1 MDKLISLL
9 YENSSLSVEELSAM
23 LGESEESVEK
33 RIAEYKKN
41 GVIIG
46 NKTVINWDKV
56 ENSGVT
62 ALIEL
67 KVTPQKE
74 TGFDEIAKLISEFD
88 EVKAVTLMAAD
99 NYDLLVTVRGK
110 TIQDVAMFVS
120 RRLATIDAVQ
130 STATHFMLKRYKE
143 NGVMLEN
150 SEKDQRS
157 MVL

>member
-9 YENSSLSVEELSAM
+9 YDDSSLSVEELAAM
-23 LGESEESVEK
+23 LGETEESVEK

-74 TGFDEIAKLISEFD
+74 TGFDEIAKRISEFE

-99 NYDLLVTVRGK
+99 NYDLIVTVRGK

-143 NGVMLEN
+143 NGILLEN

-157 MVL
+157 MIL

>member
-9 YENSSLSVEELSAM
+9 YEDPSLSVEELSAM

-33 RIAEYKKN
+33 RISEYKKN

-46 NKTVINWDKV
+46 TKTVINWDKV

-74 TGFDEIAKLISEFD
+74 TGFDEIAKLISEFE

-143 NGVMLEN
+143 NGVLLEN

-157 MVL
+157 MIL

>member
-9 YENSSLSVEELSAM
+9 YEDSSLSVEELSAM

-41 GVIIG
+41 GVILG
-46 NKTVINWDKV
+46 KKTFINWDKV

-74 TGFDEIAKLISEFD
+74 TGFDEIAARISEFD
-88 EVKAVTLMAAD
+88 EVDTVNLMAAD

-130 STATHFMLKRYKE
+130 GTATHFLLKRYKE
-143 NGVMLEN
+143 NGVVLTD

-157 MVL
+157 MML

>member
-9 YENSSLSVEELSAM
+9 YEDSTLTLEELSAM
-23 LGESEESVEK
+23 LGEDENSIQK
-33 RIAEYKKN
+33 RIDEYKKS
-41 GVIIG
+41 GVILG
-46 NKTVINWDKV
+46 KKVFINWDKV
-56 ENSGVT
+56 ENSGVS

-74 TGFDEIAKLISEFD
+74 TGFDEIAERISEFD
-88 EVKAVTLMAAD
+88 EVEAVQLMAAD

-120 RRLATIDAVQ
+120 RRLATIEAVQ
-130 STATHFMLKRYKE
+130 STATHFLLKRYKE
-143 NGVMLEN
+143 SGVELSN
-150 SEKDQRS
+150 REKDQRS

>member
-9 YENSSLSVEELSAM
+9 YDDSSLSVEELAAM
-23 LGESEESVEK
+23 LDETEESVEK

-74 TGFDEIAKLISEFD
+74 TGFDEIAKRVSEFE
-88 EVKAVTLMAAD
+88 EVKTVTLMAAD
-99 NYDLLVTVRGK
+99 NYDLIVTVRGK

-143 NGVMLEN
+143 NGILLEN

-157 MVL
+157 MIL

>member
-9 YENSSLSVEELSAM
+9 YEDSSLSVEELSAM
-23 LGESEESVEK
+23 LGESEESIEK
-33 RIAEYKKN
+33 RIAEYKKS
-41 GVIIG
+41 GVILG
-46 NKTVINWDKV
+46 KKTFINWDKV
-56 ENSGVT
+56 ESSGVT

-74 TGFDEIAKLISEFD
+74 TGFDEIAARISEFD
-88 EVKAVTLMAAD
+88 EVDTVNLMAAD

-130 STATHFMLKRYKE
+130 STATHFLLKRYKE
-143 NGVMLEN
+143 NGVVLTDK
-150 SEKDQRS
+150 EKDQRS
-157 MVL
+157 MML

>member
-9 YENSSLSVEELSAM
+9 YEDSSLSVSELSAM

-33 RIAEYKKN
+33 RISGYKKN
-41 GVIIG
+41 GVILG
-46 NKTVINWDKV
+46 KKTFINWDKV

-74 TGFDEIAKLISEFD
+74 TGFDEIAEQISEFD
-88 EVKAVTLMAAD
+88 EVDTVNLMAAD

-110 TIQDVAMFVS
+110 SIQDVAMFVS

-130 STATHFMLKRYKE
+130 STATHFLLKRYKE
-143 NGVMLEN
+143 NGVMLTDK
-150 SEKDQRS
+150 EKDQRS
-157 MVL
+157 MML

>member
-9 YENSSLSVEELSAM
+9 YEDSSLSVEELSAM

-41 GVIIG
+41 GVILG
-46 NKTVINWDKV
+46 KKTFINWDKV
-56 ENSGVT
+56 EASGVT

-74 TGFDEIAKLISEFD
+74 TGFDEIAARISEFD
-88 EVKAVTLMAAD
+88 EVDTVNLMAAD

-130 STATHFMLKRYKE
+130 STATHFLLKRYKE
-143 NGVMLEN
+143 NGVVLTDK
-150 SEKDQRS
+150 EKDQRS
-157 MVL
+157 MML

>member
-9 YENSSLSVEELSAM
+9 YEDSSLSVEELSAM
-23 LGESEESVEK
+23 LGESEDNIK
-33 RIAEYKKN
+33 NRIEEYKKT
-41 GVIIG
+41 GVILG
-46 NKTVINWDKV
+46 KKTFINWDKV
-56 ENSGVT
+56 ESSGVT

-74 TGFDEIAKLISEFD
+74 TGFDEIAARISEFD
-88 EVKAVTLMAAD
+88 EVDTVNLMAAD

-130 STATHFMLKRYKE
+130 STATHFLLKRYKE
-143 NGVMLEN
+143 NGVLLTDG
-150 SEKDQRS
+150 EKDQRS
-157 MVL
+157 MML

>member
-9 YENSSLSVEELSAM
+9 YEDSSLTTAELSAM
-23 LGESEESVEK
+23 LGESEESIEK

-41 GVIIG
+41 GVLLG
-46 NKTVINWDKV
+46 KKVFINWDKV

-74 TGFDEIAKLISEFD
+74 TGFDEIAERISEFD
-88 EVKAVTLMAAD
+88 EVETVNLMAAD

-110 TIQDVAMFVS
+110 SIQDVAMFVS

-130 STATHFMLKRYKE
+130 STATHFLLKRYKE
-143 NGVMLEN
+143 NGVILTDG
-150 SEKDQRS
+150 EKDQRS
-157 MVL
+157 MML

>member
-9 YENSSLSVEELSAM
+9 YEDSSLSVEELAAM
-23 LGESEESVEK
+23 LGETEESVEN

-46 NKTVINWDKV
+46 TKTVINWDKV
-56 ENSGVT
+56 DNSGVT

-74 TGFDEIAKLISEFD
+74 TGFDEIAKRISEFE

-99 NYDLLVTVRGK
+99 NYDLIVTVRGK

-143 NGVMLEN
+143 NGILLEN
-150 SEKDQRS
+150 SENDQRS
-157 MVL
+157 MIL

>member
-9 YENSSLSVEELSAM
+9 YEDSSLTTEELSAM
-23 LGESEESVEK
+23 LGENEESVKK
-33 RIAEYKKN
+33 RIEEYKKS
-41 GVIIG
+41 GVILG
-46 NKTVINWDKV
+46 KKVFINWDKV

-74 TGFDEIAKLISEFD
+74 TGFDEIAERISEFE
-88 EVKAVTLMAAD
+88 EVDTVQLMAAD

-130 STATHFMLKRYKE
+130 GTATHFLLKRYKE
-143 NGVMLEN
+143 NGVELSDN
-150 SEKDQRS
+150 EKDQRS
-157 MVL
+157 MML

>member
-9 YENSSLSVEELSAM
+9 YEDSSLTIDELSAM
-23 LGESEESVEK
+23 LGESEEDIQK
-33 RIAEYKKN
+33 RINDYKKN
-41 GVIIG
+41 GVILG
-46 NKTVINWDKV
+46 KKTFINWDKV
-56 ENSGVT
+56 DNSGVT

-74 TGFDEIAKLISEFD
+74 TGFDEIAARISEFD
-88 EVKAVTLMAAD
+88 EVDTVNLMAAD

-130 STATHFMLKRYKE
+130 STATHFLLKRYKE
-143 NGVMLEN
+143 NGVVLTDN
-150 SEKDQRS
+150 EKDQRS
-157 MVL
+157 MML

>member
-9 YENSSLSVEELSAM
+9 YEDSSLTTEELSAM
-23 LGESEESVEK
+23 LGESSESIEK

-41 GVIIG
+41 GVLLG
-46 NKTVINWDKV
+46 KKVFINWDKV

-74 TGFDEIAKLISEFD
+74 TGFDEIAARISEFD
-88 EVKAVTLMAAD
+88 EVETVNLMAAD

-110 TIQDVAMFVS
+110 SIQDVAMFVS

-130 STATHFMLKRYKE
+130 STATHFLLKRYKE
-143 NGVMLEN
+143 NGVILTDG
-150 SEKDQRS
+150 EKDQRS
-157 MVL
+157 MML

>member
-9 YENSSLSVEELSAM
+9 YEDSSLTTEELTAM
-23 LGESEESVEK
+23 LGESEEEINK
-33 RIAEYKKN
+33 RINEYKKN
-41 GVIIG
+41 GVILG
-46 NKTVINWDKV
+46 KKTFINWDKV
-56 ENSGVT
+56 DNSGVT

-74 TGFDEIAKLISEFD
+74 TGFDEIAARISEFT
-88 EVKAVTLMAAD
+88 EVDTVNLMAAD

-130 STATHFMLKRYKE
+130 GTATHFLLKRYKE
-143 NGVMLEN
+143 NGVQLSED
-150 SEKDQRS
+150 EKDQRS
-157 MVL
+157 MML

>member
-9 YENSSLSVEELSAM
+9 YEDSSLSVEELSAM
-23 LGESEESVEK
+23 LGESEESIEK

-41 GVIIG
+41 GVILG
-46 NKTVINWDKV
+46 KKTFINWDKV
-56 ENSGVT
+56 DNSGVT

-74 TGFDEIAKLISEFD
+74 TGFDEIAARISEFD
-88 EVKAVTLMAAD
+88 EVDTVNLMAAD
-99 NYDLLVTVRGK
+99 NYDLLVTVRGE

-130 STATHFMLKRYKE
+130 STATHFLLKRYKE
-143 NGVMLEN
+143 NGVVLTDN
-150 SEKDQRS
+150 EKDQRS
-157 MVL
+157 MML

>member
-9 YENSSLSVEELSAM
+9 YEDPSLSVEELSVM

-46 NKTVINWDKV
+46 TKTVINWDKV

-74 TGFDEIAKLISEFD
+74 TGFDEIAKLISEFE

-143 NGVMLEN
+143 SGVLLEN
-150 SEKDQRS
+150 DEKDQRS
-157 MVL
+157 MML

>member
-9 YENSSLSVEELSAM
+9 YEDSSLSVEELSAM
-23 LGESEESVEK
+23 LGESEESIEK
-33 RIAEYKKN
+33 RIAEYKKS
-41 GVIIG
+41 GVILG
-46 NKTVINWDKV
+46 KKTFINWDKV
-56 ENSGVT
+56 ESSGVT

-74 TGFDEIAKLISEFD
+74 TGFDEIAARISEFD
-88 EVKAVTLMAAD
+88 EVDTVNLMAAD

-130 STATHFMLKRYKE
+130 STATHFLLKRYKE
-143 NGVMLEN
+143 NGVVLTDK
-150 SEKDQRS
+150 EKDQRS
-157 MVL
+157 MIL

>member
-9 YENSSLSVEELSAM
+9 YEDSSLSAEELSAM
-23 LGESEESVEK
+23 LGESEESIEK

-41 GVIIG
+41 GVILGKKIF
-46 NKTVINWDKV
+46 INWDKV
-56 ENSGVT
+56 EESGVT

-74 TGFDEIAKLISEFD
+74 TGFDEIAERISEFD
-88 EVKAVTLMAAD
+88 EVDTVNLMAAD

-130 STATHFMLKRYKE
+130 STATHFLLKRYKE
-143 NGVMLEN
+143 NGVVLTDN
-150 SEKDQRS
+150 EKDQRS
-157 MVL
+157 MML

>member
-9 YENSSLSVEELSAM
+9 YEDPSLSVEELSAM

-46 NKTVINWDKV
+46 TKTVINWDKV

-74 TGFDEIAKLISEFD
+74 TGFDEIAKLISEFE

-143 NGVMLEN
+143 NGVLLEN

-157 MVL
+157 MIL

>member
-9 YENSSLSVEELSAM
+9 YEDSSLSVEELSAM
-23 LGESEESVEK
+23 LGESIDSIEK

-41 GVIIG
+41 GVILAK
-46 NKTVINWDKV
+46 KTFINWDKV

-74 TGFDEIAKLISEFD
+74 TGFDEIAARISEFD
-88 EVKAVTLMAAD
+88 EVDTVNLMAAD

-130 STATHFMLKRYKE
+130 STATHFLLKRYKE
-143 NGVMLEN
+143 NGVLLTDG
-150 SEKDQRS
+150 EKDQRS
-157 MVL
+157 MML

>member
-9 YENSSLSVEELSAM
+9 YEDSTLTLEELSAM
-23 LGESEESVEK
+23 LGEDENSIQK
-33 RIAEYKKN
+33 RIDEYKKS
-41 GVIIG
+41 GVILG
-46 NKTVINWDKV
+46 KKVLINWDKV
-56 ENSGVT
+56 ENSGVS

-74 TGFDEIAKLISEFD
+74 TGFDEIAERISEFD
-88 EVKAVTLMAAD
+88 EVEAVQLMAAD

-120 RRLATIDAVQ
+120 RRLATIEAVQ
-130 STATHFMLKRYKE
+130 STATHFLLKRYKE
-143 NGVMLEN
+143 SGVEL
-150 SEKDQRS
+150 SDREKDQRS

>member
-9 YENSSLSVEELSAM
+9 YEDSSLSVSELSAM
-23 LGESEESVEK
+23 LGESEESIEK
-33 RIAEYKKN
+33 RINEYKMN
-41 GVIIG
+41 GVILG
-46 NKTVINWDKV
+46 KKTFINWDKV

-74 TGFDEIAKLISEFD
+74 TGFDEIAERISEFD
-88 EVKAVTLMAAD
+88 EVDTVNLMAAD

-130 STATHFMLKRYKE
+130 STATHFLLKRYKE
-143 NGVMLEN
+143 NGVLLTDG
-150 SEKDQRS
+150 EKDQRS
-157 MVL
+157 MML

>member
-9 YENSSLSVEELSAM
+9 YEDSSLTTEELSAM
-23 LGESEESVEK
+23 LGESEEEINK
-33 RIAEYKKN
+33 RINEYKKN
-41 GVIIG
+41 GVILG
-46 NKTVINWDKV
+46 KKTFINWDKV
-56 ENSGVT
+56 DNSGVT

-74 TGFDEIAKLISEFD
+74 TGFDEIAARISEFT
-88 EVKAVTLMAAD
+88 EVDTVNLMAAD

-130 STATHFMLKRYKE
+130 GTATHFLLKRYKE
-143 NGVMLEN
+143 NGVQLSED
-150 SEKDQRS
+150 EKDQRS
-157 MVL
+157 MML

>member
-9 YENSSLSVEELSAM
+9 YEDSSLSVEELAAM
-23 LGESEESVEK
+23 LGESEESVEN

-74 TGFDEIAKLISEFD
+74 TGFDEIAKRISEFE

-99 NYDLLVTVRGK
+99 NYDLIVTVRGK

-143 NGVMLEN
+143 NGILLEN
-150 SEKDQRS
+150 SENDQRS
-157 MVL
+157 MIL